1 MPDIKNNPMKISMK
15 SAFRRCGLLAI
26 AWGSASGTIAFGQT
40 STQYSYDELGR
51 LVVVNIAGG
60 VNDGKSATTTFD
72 PAGNRVFYVVTTPT
86 QTPTPTPT
94 PTPGPTPTPTPVPSP
109 TLSIDS
115 TRSGPEGRTLSIAVH
130 LIGLSSSTVSVNY
143 ATANN
148 TATAGSDY
156 TAQSGTLYFPPGT
169 TTQVINVPLSLD
181 LPSESTE
188 SFYVNLSSSVGAAL
202 NNSQSLAF
210 ITETSTTLLPPATLY
225 GDQTLYSQD
234 GRFRLIMQLDGN
246 LVLYM
251 GSSALWSSNTPNNV
265 GAYMSFQSDG
275 NLVVYRANGTPA
287 WASGTDGHSDER
299 LLIQNDGNM
308 VLYRDLYT
316 PSWSS
321 GSCCH

>member
-1 MPDIKNNPMKISMK
+1 MRYPLSRC
-15 SAFRRCGLLAI
+15 SALALGWVSI
-26 AWGSASGTIAFGQT
+26 ALATPAFGQ
-40 STQYSYDELGR
+40 STMQYGYDELGR
-51 LVVVNIAGG
+51 LITVNIAGG
-60 VNDGKSATTTFD
+60 TNDQKSVTTSFD
-72 PAGNRVFYVVTTPT
+72 PAGNRTSSVVTTPS

-94 PTPGPTPTPTPVPSP
+94 PTPGPTPTPTPMPSP

-115 TRSGPEGRTLSIAVH
+115 TRSGPEGRTLGIYVH

-169 TTQVINVPLSLD
+169 TTQLINVPLLLD
-181 LPSESTE
+181 LPPESTE
-188 SFYVNLSSSVGAAL
+188 SFYVNLSSPVGAAL
-202 NNSQSLAF
+202 SNSQSLAF

-225 GDQTLYSQD
+225 GDQSLYSED
-234 GRFRLIMQLDGN
+234 GRFKLIMQLDGN
-246 LVLYM
+246 LVLYI
-251 GSSALWSSNTPNNV
+251 GSSPLWSSNTPNNV

-308 VLYRDLYT
+308 VLYRDVYT